1 MVYTKINTL
10 SNMAKAFRV
19 DAGFDNPDV
28 SRTFL
33 WIQFGVFTGL
43 NVLFLV
49 IFLLYKFNPAFHSV
63 ITGRPL

>member
-1 MVYTKINTL
+1 MISKM
-10 SNMAKAFRV
+10 SKAFRV

-33 WIQFGVFTGL
+33 WIQFGVFTSL
-43 NVLFLV
+43 NLLFLF

-63 ITGRPL
+63 ITGRPV

>member
-1 MVYTKINTL
+1 
-10 SNMAKAFRV
+10 MAKAFRV

-33 WIQFGVFTGL
+33 WIQFGIFTGL

-49 IFLLYKFNPAFHSV
+49 IFLLYKFNPTFHSL
-63 ITGRPL
+63 ITGRPI

>member
-1 MVYTKINTL
+1 MANT
-10 SNMAKAFRV
+10 FRV

-49 IFLLYKFNPAFHSV
+49 VFLLYKFNPAFHSV
-63 ITGRPL
+63 IAGRPV

>member
-1 MVYTKINTL
+1 MSKV
-10 SNMAKAFRV
+10 FRV

-43 NVLFLV
+43 NV
-49 IFLLYKFNPAFHSV
+49 IFLITYILYKINPAFHSV
-63 ITGRPL
+63 ITGRPA

>member
-1 MVYTKINTL
+1 
-10 SNMAKAFRV
+10 MAKAFRV

-33 WIQFGVFTGL
+33 WIQFGVFTAL

-49 IFLLYKFNPAFHSV
+49 MFLLYKFNPAVHSV

>member
-1 MVYTKINTL
+1 
-10 SNMAKAFRV
+10 MAKAFRV

-49 IFLLYKFNPAFHSV
+49 TFLLYKFNPTFHSF
-63 ITGRPL
+63 ITGRAI

>member
-1 MVYTKINTL
+1 
-10 SNMAKAFRV
+10 MAKTFRV

-49 IFLLYKFNPAFHSV
+49 IFLLYKLNPTFHSL
-63 ITGRPL
+63 ITGRPM

>member
-1 MVYTKINTL
+1 
-10 SNMAKAFRV
+10 MAKTFRV

-43 NVLFLV
+43 NLLFLV
-49 IFLLYKFNPAFHSV
+49 IFLLYKLNPSFHSL
-63 ITGRPL
+63 ITGRPM

>member
-1 MVYTKINTL
+1 
-10 SNMAKAFRV
+10 MAKSFRV
-19 DAGFDNPDV
+19 DAGFDNPNV

-49 IFLLYKFNPAFHSV
+49 IFLLYKYNTAFHSI
-63 ITGRPL
+63 ITGRPA

>member
-1 MVYTKINTL
+1 
-10 SNMAKAFRV
+10 MAKAFRV

-33 WIQFGVFTGL
+33 WIQFAVFTGL

-63 ITGRPL
+63 ITGRPY

>member
-1 MVYTKINTL
+1 
-10 SNMAKAFRV
+10 MAKAFRV

-49 IFLLYKFNPAFHSV
+49 VFLLYKFNPTFHSV
-63 ITGRPL
+63 ITGRPI

>member
-1 MVYTKINTL
+1 
-10 SNMAKAFRV
+10 MAKAFRV

-49 IFLLYKFNPAFHSV
+49 IFLLYKFNPAKIAVFLFGDGEGSK
-63 ITGRPL
+63 

>member
-1 MVYTKINTL
+1 
-10 SNMAKAFRV
+10 MAKAFRV
-19 DAGFDNPDV
+19 DAGFGNPDV

-43 NVLFLV
+43 NILFLV
-49 IFLLYKFNPAFHSV
+49 MFLLYKFNPAFHSV